1 MQSVNKKN
9 KIKNLGKISKLFLRS
24 CLITVFVILLSVF
37 GFLAVCWGDSL
48 YNSSRGLSKNPLFNA
63 YVVITESMVPT
74 INVND
79 AIVVKRVEDNTLKI
93 GDIITFSSNDIYF
106 RGLTVTHR
114 VVGKQ
119 LGLDGNYIYRTK
131 GDNNSLE
138 DTALVNSGNIYGK
151 VVIKLPKIGY
161 IQSFVTS
168 PFGFIFSIIFPVV
181 GVIVYE
187 VWRVTRIIKREY
199 RKIEI

>member
-1 MQSVNKKN
+1 MKVINKREKLKN
-9 KIKNLGKISKLFLRS
+9 VGNFSKLLLRS
-24 CLITVFVILLSVF
+24 CLITVFLILLTAF
-37 GFLAVCWGDSL
+37 GFIAVCWCDSM
-48 YNSSRGLSKNPLFNA
+48 YNSNKGLSKNPLFNA

-79 AIVVKRVEDNTLKI
+79 AIIVKRVENNTLNI

-131 GDNNSLE
+131 GDNNLLE
-138 DTALVNSGNIYGK
+138 DTALVNADNIYGK
-151 VVIKLPKIGY
+151 VLIKLPKIGY
-161 IQSFVTS
+161 VQSFVTS
-168 PFGFIFSIIFPVV
+168 PFGFVLSIILPVV
-181 GVIVYE
+181 GVIAYE
-187 VWRVTRIIKREY
+187 FWRVSRIVKKEY
-199 RKIEI
+199 QKIEI